1 MTGQFDMIMQLA
13 TLAILLAGVIFGIL
27 EIRRARKAREEKAA
41 HDVFSVCLREAFTDA
56 QMLVLDLPP
65 DASPD
70 QIHDSPDLRRA
81 AELIVNL
88 YEYYGM
94 MVFCRIIPLRT
105 LDLLVGGPVCC
116 VWLRLRK
123 YVESERDALD
133 IPSYGEWF
141 QWLVERLE
149 PYPRPEKQA
158 GAHIAFSTWQ
168 P

>member
-1 MTGQFDMIMQLA
+1 MTTLFEMIMQFA

-27 EIRRARKAREEKAA
+27 EIRRARKARAEKAA
-41 HDVFSVCLREAFTDA
+41 HDVFSVCIQDVFTDA

-70 QIHDSPDLRRA
+70 YIHDSPNLRRA
-81 AELIVNL
+81 AELIVNQ

-94 MVFCRIIPLRT
+94 MVFCRIVPLRT
-105 LDLLVGGPVCC
+105 LDLLVGGLVWGN
-116 VWLRLRK
+116 WLRLHK
-123 YVESERDALD
+123 YIESERDTLK
-133 IPSYGEWF
+133 IPAYGEWF
-141 QWLVERLE
+141 QWLAERLE
-149 PYPRPEKQA
+149 HCRQPEKQV